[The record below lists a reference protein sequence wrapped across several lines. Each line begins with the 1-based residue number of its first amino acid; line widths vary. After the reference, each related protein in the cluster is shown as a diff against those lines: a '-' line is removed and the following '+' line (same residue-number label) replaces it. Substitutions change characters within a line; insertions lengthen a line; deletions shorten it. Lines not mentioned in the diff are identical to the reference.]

1 MDAFAKKFQEGR
13 ELAMYSGLEIVPNVG
28 SGEVSERLQYTKESF
43 QKFLT
48 DKIKEVGPLQ
58 TLRELAKVVNQEAL
72 KIVVGYSAGWISE
85 IYRPLYVSEGGSG
98 EVGVW
103 NFPQLN
109 QEMRDTLY
117 TNEFVYVNHYGE
129 DCIYDPADVEE
140 LLKRDDPN
148 DIRGHVKKLGEE
160 DWKLLWFWMCEF

>member
-1 MDAFAKKFQEGR
+1 MDAFAKQFQEGQK
-13 ELAMYSGLEIVPNVG
+13 LAMYSGLEIVPNDG

-48 DKIKEVGPLQ
+48 DKIKEVGTLQ

-85 IYRPLYVSEGGSG
+85 IYRPLYVGEGGSG

-103 NFPQLN
+103 NFPQIN
-109 QEMRDTLY
+109 QKMRDILEG
-117 TNEFVYVNHYGE
+117 NEFVYVNHYGE
-129 DCIYDPADVEE
+129 DCIRDPADEAE
-140 LLKRDDPN
+140 ILLNSDADTLEK
-148 DIRGHVKKLGEE
+148 VKELGEE
-160 DWKLLWFWMCEF
+160 DWKLLWFWTEEF